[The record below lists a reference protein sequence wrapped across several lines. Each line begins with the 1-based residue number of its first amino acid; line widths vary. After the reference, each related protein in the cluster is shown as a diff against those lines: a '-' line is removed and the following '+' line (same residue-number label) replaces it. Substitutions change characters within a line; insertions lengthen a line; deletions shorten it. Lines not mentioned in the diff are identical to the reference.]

1 MKVKN
6 NICHDDARAIVLQ
19 VSAVSIYTEFDC
31 NQWPNI
37 IELNGGGAIVDKPQV
52 IAPEYENMTW

>member
-31 NQWPNI
+31 NQ
-37 IELNGGGAIVDKPQV
+37 
-52 IAPEYENMTW
+52 